1 MPMGL
6 SDIVRKK
13 GMIEILTELEEEGNR
28 TFTQI
33 MNAVRL
39 SMSNIVAR
47 LREAE
52 AYGLID
58 RVALLNNEKVEVKY
72 ALTEEG
78 KNIMKKLME
87 NEKLWKLVKE
97 CRDLKRKAS
106 EVEIQLNHL
115 LSEVNL
121 GL

>member
-13 GMIEILTELEEEGNR
+13 GMIEILTELQEEGNR

-78 KNIMKKLME
+78 KTIMKKLTE

-97 CRDLKRKAS
+97 CRDLKRKAG
-106 EVEIQLNHL
+106 EIEAQLNEL
-115 LSEVNL
+115 VSEINL
-121 GL
+121 